1 MHGQEN
7 YSQLKK
13 ILSIFYGN
21 GVYYRSTLAKIR
33 KVFKKIIIM
42 FNFNTCTFKVL
53 YFWHPN
59 FLMQTNWNL
68 FILYSFY
75 VLLLNNF
82 EFYRMAE
89 IWIQSNNIIIFCTPP
104 DVTFEF
110 VHFEGQMTVFST
122 INRRFMVYKGKL
134 PEPEY
139 MNINWVAFEL
149 ISQIH
154 VDKV

>member
-21 GVYYRSTLAKIR
+21 GVYYRSTFAKIR
-33 KVFKKIIIM
+33 KVFKKIIII

-59 FLMQTNWNL
+59 FLMQTNWNH

-75 VLLLNNF
+75 LLLLNYF

-89 IWIQSNNIIIFCTPP
+89 IWIQSNNIIIFVRHLMSRLNLYILKVKWP
-104 DVTFEF
+104 FF
-110 VHFEGQMTVFST
+110 LQ
-122 INRRFMVYKGKL
+122 
-134 PEPEY
+134 
-139 MNINWVAFEL
+139 L
-149 ISQIH
+149 IDASWFI
-154 VDKV
+154 KVNCPNQDIWI

>member
-1 MHGQEN
+1 
-7 YSQLKK
+7 
-13 ILSIFYGN
+13 
-21 GVYYRSTLAKIR
+21 
-33 KVFKKIIIM
+33 
-42 FNFNTCTFKVL
+42 
-53 YFWHPN
+53 
-59 FLMQTNWNL
+59 
-68 FILYSFY
+68 
-75 VLLLNNF
+75 
-82 EFYRMAE
+82 MAE
-89 IWIQSNNIIIFCTPP
+89 IWIQSNNIIIFCTQP

-134 PEPEY
+134 PEPGY